1 MTTNMTGWC
10 SPRRRRK
17 NFKLIIDNDPTVL
30 REDSARG
37 LLSLM
42 SDIKAILSSVNRL
55 PIDQRANQFNIT
67 YNAVVYISD
76 IASLLRK
83 SNYSFQTVK

>member
-1 MTTNMTGWC
+1 MQNAQDVYL
-10 SPRRRRK
+10 RVNQ
-17 NFKLIIDNDPTVL
+17 NFKLIMDNDPSVQ

-42 SDIKAILSSVNRL
+42 GDIKAILSSVSRMSMEE
-55 PIDQRANQFNIT
+55 RAKHFNLT
-67 YNAVVYISD
+67 YNAVVYMSD

-83 SNYSFQTVK
+83 SNYSFQTVR